1 MPFVLS
7 IVQSIEEKAILA
19 MPMPDKGKKNIYRP
33 IKICLQITQEIL
45 IFQFGP
51 FGRRF
56 IVYG

>member
-1 MPFVLS
+1 VLS